1 MHVHLYFDSTIDVA
15 GIPTELAENMSATWS
30 TVVQKASEKEQ
41 TISIE
46 DQRIILCTLSF
57 IIYDFMTVKVK
68 ESKSANTS
76 MYKPVLPV
84 DDCDFEELNDTIDE
98 LC

>member
-57 IIYDFMTVKVK
+57 IIYDLMTVKVIVILK
-68 ESKSANTS
+68 NYIMIPLMSYVNETKLRLYSKKAQ
-76 MYKPVLPV
+76 
-84 DDCDFEELNDTIDE
+84 
-98 LC
+98 